1 MKKGF
6 ILGALCLALVLVVT
20 SLWAADAPATTSPS
34 GGVPEAS
41 LTEINKKLTNPVS
54 DLWSI
59 AFQQNN
65 YMLDMGAGQPDHWN
79 SNLNFQ
85 PVLPVALTGN
95 WNLITRPVM
104 TLFNSVPHPD
114 PHNPADIERTT
125 GFGDTVLM
133 ELVSPSPKLVGNW
146 LLGVGPTFIFPTAS
160 SDYTGQGKY
169 QVGPAALVGY
179 LSKKWILGGLVQNWT
194 SFGGSGNQ
202 NVNQMNIQPF
212 AAYFLP
218 DGWSIGYSGNVLANW
233 KADKSS
239 DVWTVPLGLSVSKV
253 LKLGKLP
260 VRIGL
265 AGQYMVHHPDLGGQ
279 KWNIQLMVVP
289 VIPKLIKGNLFGE

>member
-6 ILGALCLALVLVVT
+6 MLGALCLTLVLGVT
-20 SLWAADAPATTSPS
+20 YLWAADAPLTTAPS
-34 GGVPEAS
+34 GGEPEAS

-85 PVLPVALTGN
+85 PVLPVALTSN

-133 ELVSPSPKLVGNW
+133 ELVSASPKLVGNW
-146 LLGVGPTFIFPTAS
+146 LLGLGPTFIFPTAS
-160 SDYTGQGKY
+160 SDYTGQGKW
-169 QVGPAALVGY
+169 QVGPAAMVGY
-179 LSKKWILGGLVQNWT
+179 LSKKWILGGLLQNWT

-202 NVNQMNIQPF
+202 NVNQMNLQPF

-233 KADKSS
+233 EADSAG
-239 DVWTVPLGLSVSKV
+239 DVWTIPLGLSVSKV
-253 LKLGKLP
+253 LKFGKLP
-260 VRIGL
+260 VRLGL
-265 AGQYMVHHPDLGGQ
+265 AGQYMVHHPDTFGQ
-279 KWNIQLMVVP
+279 KWNLQFMVVP
-289 VIPKLIKGNLFGE
+289 VIPKLIKGNLLGE